1 MVLGRKFVNVDW
13 WSVSFHLSNWV
24 KYIKIVVPVV
34 SVLASG
40 YYDSLIIIVVV
51 LRSHNNDLVIH
62 FRRCG
67 GVVDSLMFGGLV
79 VRNRR

>member
-1 MVLGRKFVNVDW
+1 M
-13 WSVSFHLSNWV
+13 
-24 KYIKIVVPVV
+24 PVV

-51 LRSHNNDLVIH
+51 LRSYNNDLVIH

-67 GVVDSLMFGGLV
+67 GVVNSLMFSGLV